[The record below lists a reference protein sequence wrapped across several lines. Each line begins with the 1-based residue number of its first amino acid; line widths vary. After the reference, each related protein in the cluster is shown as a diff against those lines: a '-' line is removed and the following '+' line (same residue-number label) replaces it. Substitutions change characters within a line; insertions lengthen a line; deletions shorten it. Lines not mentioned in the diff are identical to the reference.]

1 MMSSTTSPSKKEKST
16 VTSQY
21 ERKLARQRQLEL
33 MEAAASGMAPPS
45 MSLDFVEDSMS
56 ANGGGSSISTGGSSM
71 SIHRRSGG
79 AAAGGGGGKM
89 YDDTTEETLTF
100 QSNSPSRGSSKGA
113 SSSLFNSTT
122 SSPTRAS
129 SSKPKNLFDQRGRPG
144 GNDAFPSGLNLM
156 DHSTGVYKELTTS
169 ERIMNNLRSMFS
181 GGNNN
186 TNKTP
191 ATYPEMYD
199 AGMAH
204 QDDFN
209 GGDYVGHTRSSSM
222 KRRNTYLSRLWND
235 KRRRNLLFLLIGV
248 AVLTITLICITTV
261 TYNYTT
267 EKKLRK
273 ENTKRFNSIL
283 DHIIENGVSNPQK
296 VMNYRTPEHHALR
309 WVAYSDPA
317 NLPVEDPMLVVRY
330 ALATLFYNSFLT
342 FEHLAG
348 RQQPIEV
355 GNKQWEGVPNPG
367 WTRKDFWMS
376 EKGVCAWYG
385 VHCPYQMIPN
395 PKTGVLENVTQYDLN
410 AQPISLVIRNN
421 RMVGSIV
428 PEVKALVELQTLDL
442 SSNKINGTIPHTI
455 GRMYNLET
463 LHLSDNFISGNLY
476 HGDFSAMERIQ
487 EIDLHNNQI
496 SGLIPKQV
504 NHLYELQTLNLG
516 NNNMSGIIPDL
527 SNCKKLKSLH
537 LEHNRFFGD
546 FPFTLALQ
554 ASLTDLYLNNNHLRG
569 TIPAEIES
577 IRGIE
582 RLRLEFNKIA
592 GHIPK
597 RMFAKMTNLREVS
610 LESNL
615 FTGTIP
621 TDMIDM
627 RQLEILHLST
637 NQFNGTI
644 PSVIGTLPILQQIHL
659 NDNALTGTI
668 PTTFGHLGGLTE
680 LWLQSNKLKS
690 SIPTQL
696 GNCHDLETF
705 FVESNQ
711 LTGTIPP
718 VVANIKSIKSFRTH
732 FNSFKGDVPT
742 EICALKKTHLKF
754 LTSDCKG
761 KVQCPKGCC
770 NECY

>member
-16 VTSQY
+16 VSQY

-33 MEAAASGMAPPS
+33 MEAAASGIAPPS
-45 MSLDFVEDSMS
+45 MSLDFVEDGYS
-56 ANGGGSSISTGGSSM
+56 AVTSAGSGAASSTN
-71 SIHRRSGG
+71 IHRRSGVG
-79 AAAGGGGGKM
+79 SKM
-89 YDDTTEETLTF
+89 FDDTSEEVLTF
-100 QSNSPSRGSSKGA
+100 HTSPTRGSKPTT
-113 SSSLFNSTT
+113 SSLFNTIT
-122 SSPTRAS
+122 LSPTRS
-129 SSKPKNLFDQRGRPG
+129 SNTKSKNLFDQRGRPG

-169 ERIMNNLRSMFS
+169 ERIINNLRSMFS
-181 GGNNN
+181 IGGKHS
-186 TNKTP
+186 NKSSTM
-191 ATYPEMYD
+191 YPEMFD

-209 GGDYVGHTRSSSM
+209 GGDYVGHSRSSSM
-222 KRRNTYLSRLWND
+222 KRRNTYMARLWGD
-235 KRRRNLLFLLIGV
+235 KRRRNMLFLLIGL
-248 AVLTITLICITTV
+248 AILIITLIVLTTV

-267 EKKLRK
+267 EQKLRR
-273 ENTKRFNSIL
+273 ENTKRFNNIM

-296 VMNYRTPEHHALR
+296 VMNYHTPEHHALR

-317 NLPVEDPMLVVRY
+317 SLPIDDPMLVVRY
-330 ALATLFYNSFLT
+330 ALATLFYSSYLK
-342 FEHLAG
+342 FETLAG
-348 RQQPIEV
+348 RQQPIEI
-355 GNKQWEGVPNPG
+355 GDKQWEGVPNPG

-395 PKTGVLENVTQYDLN
+395 SKTGILENVTQYDMN

-421 RMVGSIV
+421 HMVGSIV
-428 PEVKALVELQTLDL
+428 PEVKVLNELQTLDL
-442 SSNKINGTIPHTI
+442 SNNKIDGTLPHTL
-455 GRMYNLET
+455 GTMYNLET
-463 LHLSDNFISGNLY
+463 LHLSNNNITGNLY
-476 HGDFSAMERIQ
+476 HDFSAMERIQ
-487 EIDLHNNQI
+487 DIDLHNNQI
-496 SGLIPKQV
+496 SGPIPNQV

-516 NNNMSGIIPDL
+516 NNNMSGTVPDL
-527 SNCKKLKSLH
+527 KDCKKLKSLH

-554 ASLTDLYLNNNHLRG
+554 VSLTDLYLNNNHFRG

-582 RLRLEFNKIA
+582 RLRLEFNKIG
-592 GHIPK
+592 GHIPR
-597 RMFAKMTNLREVS
+597 RMFAKMSNLREVS
-610 LESNL
+610 FENNV

-621 TDMIDM
+621 SDMSAM
-627 RQLEILHLST
+627 SQLEILHLGT
-637 NQFNGTI
+637 NKFNGTI
-644 PSVIGTLPILQQIHL
+644 PSVIGTLPILDQIHL
-659 NDNALTGTI
+659 NNNVLTGTI
-668 PTTFGHLGGLTE
+668 PTTLGHLGALNE
-680 LWLQSNKLKS
+680 LWLQNNKLKG

-705 FVESNQ
+705 FVENNQ
-711 LTGTIPP
+711 LTGTIPTS
-718 VVANIKSIKSFRTH
+718 VASMKSIKSFRTH
-732 FNSFKGDVPT
+732 FNSLEGDVPT
-742 EICALKKTHLKF
+742 EICALKETHLKF